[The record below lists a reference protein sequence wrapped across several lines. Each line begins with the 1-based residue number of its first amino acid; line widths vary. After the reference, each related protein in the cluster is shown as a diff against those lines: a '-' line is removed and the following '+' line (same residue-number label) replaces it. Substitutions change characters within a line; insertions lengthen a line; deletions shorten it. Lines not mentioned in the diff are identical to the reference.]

1 MTVNTL
7 GLDSMPEADPIEDWV
22 QDKRQRDEEFWF
34 ADGTVVLVARNVE
47 FRVYKGILS
56 IHSPIFA
63 KMFTLPQPEDAAT
76 ATATS
81 EQSQLQECP
90 LYDSPEDLRHV
101 FRVMIPSPRTQEM
114 YVYY

>member
-1 MTVNTL
+1 M
-7 GLDSMPEADPIEDWV
+7 
-22 QDKRQRDEEFWF
+22 
-34 ADGTVVLVARNVE
+34 VLVARNVE

-90 LYDSPEDLRHV
+90 VIPLYDSPEDLRHV
-101 FRVMIPSPRTQEM
+101 FRVMMPSPRTQEM